1 MANIDKLNALASKD
15 SKWLKEAEERQ
26 ENKNWLRHS
35 QKIAIKVLRT
45 IRELGM
51 TQKELAAKMG
61 VSAQMVNKMVKGK
74 ENFTLQTIA
83 KLEEA
88 LEVYLIFTENN
99 RAIFAKE
106 YVIKEQLV
114 YLNTYKR
121 NVDLGTHKLSYK
133 KTKKY
138 PKLRINEFNTNTAH
152 AS

>member
-88 LEVYLIFTENN
+88 LEVSLIFTENN

-106 YVIKEQLV
+106 YVIKQKNI
-114 YLNTYKR
+114 YFNTTVR
-121 NVDLGTHKLSYK
+121 VDLGTHNIPYNQEEQ
-133 KTKKY
+133 Y
-138 PKLRINEFNTNTAH
+138 PELAINEAEV
-152 AS
+152 SYGS